1 MAKLKREDIIKL
13 ARLSRFRLN
22 EDEIARLQIELPRI
36 LDYVEKLNQV
46 DTKGVEPTAQV
57 TGLKNVMR
65 SDEVID
71 YGTTR
76 SDLLKNVPE
85 AKDGYI
91 KVKKIL

>member
-36 LDYVEKLNQV
+36 LDYVEKLNRV

>member
-1 MAKLKREDIIKL
+1 MTQLKREDIIKL

-22 EDEIARLQIELPRI
+22 EDEIARLQVELPRI

-46 DTKGVEPTAQV
+46 DTTGVEPTAQV

-65 SDEVID
+65 ADEVID

-76 SDLLKNVPE
+76 SDLLKNVSE